1 MLLLS
6 LSVMATEP
14 VRQSSLFNLINYYCQ
29 RTKHLNINKYI
40 SHMCCVFVTTCKA
53 FSMENALQNILC
65 LVAFLKF
72 DSNENFAT

>member
-1 MLLLS
+1 
-6 LSVMATEP
+6 
-14 VRQSSLFNLINYYCQ
+14 
-29 RTKHLNINKYI
+29 
-40 SHMCCVFVTTCKA
+40 MCCVFVTTCKA